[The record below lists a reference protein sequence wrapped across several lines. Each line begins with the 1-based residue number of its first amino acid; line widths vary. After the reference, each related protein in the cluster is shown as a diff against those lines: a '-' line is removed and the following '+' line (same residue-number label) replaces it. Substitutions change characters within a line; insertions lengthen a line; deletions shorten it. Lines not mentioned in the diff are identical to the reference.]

1 MRVLLAGGGTGGHIY
16 PALAIARA
24 LQERVQ
30 GAEFLFVGT
39 PKGLEREL
47 IPREGFP
54 LSLIQA
60 RPLPRRLSLALLG
73 AGMAAIGAL
82 VEAIGLV
89 RQFKPDVVVGTGGY
103 AAGPV
108 VLAAL
113 LLRRPAVM
121 QEQNAFPGLTTR
133 LLAAWVDRVFLGYR
147 EARARLPRR
156 ARTLVTGNPI
166 RPHLLRVRREEGLAA
181 LGLER
186 DRFTVVIFGASQGA
200 HRINQAV
207 LASAE
212 ELGHTPGLQ
221 VLALTGHR
229 EYAQMAEEIRRRG
242 GKELEEGWVRW
253 GGLHLRPYLYEMG
266 QGLAAADL
274 VVGRAGALSLA
285 EITAFGL
292 PAILIP
298 LPTAAEGHQDY
309 NARVL
314 EREGAAVRI
323 PDGELTGRRLREAI
337 IGLMRDEPRRRKMA
351 AASRRLG
358 RPRAGEEIAEEIAR
372 LVEERRKKGGR
383 ASGGKEKV

>member
-24 LQERVQ
+24 LQERVER
-30 GAEFLFVGT
+30 AEFLFVGT
-39 PKGLEREL
+39 PRGLEREL
-47 IPREGFP
+47 IPREGFR
-54 LSLIQA
+54 LRLIQA

-73 AGMAAIGAL
+73 AGVAAAGAL
-82 VEAIGLV
+82 VEAVGLV
-89 RQFKPDVVVGTGGY
+89 REFKPDVVVGTGGY

-113 LLRRPAVM
+113 LLRRPAVL
-121 QEQNAFPGLTTR
+121 QEQNALPGLTTR
-133 LLAAWVDRVFLGYR
+133 LLAAWVDRVFLGYG
-147 EARARLPRR
+147 EAQARLPRR
-156 ARTLVTGNPI
+156 ARTRVTGNPI

-181 LGLER
+181 LGLEGN
-186 DRFTVVIFGASQGA
+186 RFTVIVFGASQGA

-207 LASAE
+207 LAAAE

-221 VLALTGHR
+221 VLALTGHK
-229 EYAQMAEEIRRRG
+229 EYAQMAEELRRRG
-242 GKELEEGWVRW
+242 GAEQGEDWVRW
-253 GGLHLRPYLYEMG
+253 GHLHLRPYLYEMG

-298 LPTAAEGHQDY
+298 LPTAAEGHQDH

-314 EREGAAVRI
+314 EQEGAAVRI
-323 PDGELTGRRLREAI
+323 PDGELTGRRLWEAVLS
-337 IGLMRDEPRRRKMA
+337 LMRDEPRRRRMA

-358 RPRAGEEIAEEIAR
+358 RPRAGEEIAEEIVR
-372 LVEERRKKGGR
+372 LVAERRRRGGG
-383 ASGGKEKV
+383 AEGGSKRS